1 MRIKIAITSEQKKLF
16 ETSYKIGV
24 SDLNYGNHLGNDRV
38 LLLAHQARVEWLKEI
53 EQSEL
58 DFFGQ
63 GLIMAD
69 SACQYKSQG
78 HLHDEVKIEVFGS
91 LNGKLGFDLFYK
103 MSNITK
109 NTTLAHVKSGMLFFD
124 YQKSK
129 ISTLSEESALKFEKL
144 FHE

>member
-1 MRIKIAITSEQKKLF
+1 MRIKIPITEEHKKLF
-16 ETSYKIGV
+16 ETTVKIGV

-38 LLLAHQARVEWLKEI
+38 LLLAHQARVEWLKELG
-53 EQSEL
+53 QSEL
-58 DFFGQ
+58 SFFGQ

-91 LNGKLGFDLFYK
+91 LTGKLGFDLFYK

-124 YQKSK
+124 YDKEK
-129 ISTLSEESALKFEKL
+129 IASLEESGAIQFEKL